1 MKLTIQKYSQNDDR
15 WRTDGLNNTSST
27 IGDFGCYMTCLAMF
41 LKFRGYSVTP
51 KTLNEKLTTNLCYKG
66 DLIDAP
72 KIAQLYKGSFNG
84 IEQFDTKPAPLDRVK
99 ALIDQGT
106 PVIVE
111 IDARP
116 SVAGKQTHF
125 VLIVGY
131 EDDSIII
138 NDPWDGVECVLEQ
151 RYKNSEPASAAS
163 TITGLRIFDFSKVEV
178 AEENTELTRIIQ
190 FLKEN
195 NALSEGKVREAFG
208 ALTEKPNL
216 QTSIDNLIK
225 ENTQLKTNQEENIKI
240 VDDLRKKIGE
250 LSLLNSQIQDLAT
263 GWQSKCSTANDLLT
277 EKSLEL
283 DEEKKL
289 TLELNDKIAKL
300 ISENSKEMTI
310 GRFITLLIN
319 KFQGLIPKKK

>member
-1 MKLTIQKYSQNDDR
+1 MKLTIQKYSQNDDK
-15 WRTDGLNNTSST
+15 WRTDRLNNTSST

-41 LKFRGYSVTP
+41 LKYRGYSVTP
-51 KTLNEKLTTNLCYKG
+51 KTLNEKLTSNLCYSK

-72 KIAQLYKGSFNG
+72 KVAQLYKGSFNG

-116 SVAGKQTHF
+116 NVTGKQTHF
-125 VLIVGY
+125 VLIIGY
-131 EDDSIII
+131 EGNSMII
-138 NDPWDGVECVLEQ
+138 NDPWDGTEAVLEQ
-151 RYKNSEPASAAS
+151 KYKNSEPASAAS
-163 TITGLRIFDFSKVEV
+163 TITGLRVFDFPKVEV

-208 ALTEKPNL
+208 AITEKVNL
-216 QTSIDNLIK
+216 QTSIDNLTK
-225 ENTQLKTNQEENIKI
+225 ENTQLKTNQEENIKLI
-240 VDDLRKKIGE
+240 ENLKKNVADI
-250 LSLLNSQIQDLAT
+250 SLINTNIQNLASD
-263 GWQSKCSTANDLLT
+263 WQTKASTANSLLT
-277 EKSLEL
+277 QKTL
-283 DEEKKL
+283 DFENEQKV
-289 TLELNDKIAKL
+289 TLDLNNKIAKL

-310 GRFITLLIN
+310 GKFVNLLIS
-319 KFQGLIPKKK
+319 KFKI